1 MPDLS
6 PGVPADFDPGVP
18 VDPSPGVPADLD
30 PGVAADPSP
39 GVCVDLSPGLT
50 REWRPG
56 FPVDARLTLSVL
68 SHGPGDPTF
77 RADRTGAMWRTSLTP
92 DGPGTLRITQRAGL
106 VTGVAWGA
114 GAGWLLDTMPALL
127 GADDDP
133 AEFHSVDAT
142 LTELAGRLPGLRIG
156 RSQRLLESLVPAVL
170 EQKVVS
176 LEAHRAWRTLLY
188 KFGTKAPGPGPSGL
202 RVFPD
207 AATWVRVPSWEWHL
221 AGVEGVRAKT
231 IMNAARAAGRLE
243 SLARDEAD
251 QVLRSLPGIGVW
263 TSAEIRQRVFG
274 DPDAISV
281 GDYHLPKVV
290 GWALAGQRDTDDA
303 AMLELLVPYQ
313 GQRYRVQRLIELGH
327 SGPPRR
333 APRMPVRDY
342 RRL

>member
-1 MPDLS
+1 MPDRA
-6 PGVPADFDPGVP
+6 VPDPASGLA
-18 VDPSPGVPADLD
+18 SGPASGLT
-30 PGVAADPSP
+30 S
-39 GVCVDLSPGLT
+39 GLT
-50 REWRPG
+50 REWRPP

-68 SHGPGDPTF
+68 GHGPGDPTF
-77 RADRTGAMWRTSLTP
+77 RSDRTGALWRTSLTP
-92 DGPGTLRITQRAGL
+92 AGPGTLRITQRAGT
-106 VTGVAWGA
+106 VTGLAWGP

-133 AEFHSVDAT
+133 AEFRPADAT
-142 LTELAGRLPGLRIG
+142 LMELAGRLPGLRIG

-176 LEAHRAWRTLLY
+176 LEAHRAWRALLH
-188 KFGTKAPGPGPSGL
+188 KFGTAAPGPGPSGM

-207 AATWVRVPSWEWHL
+207 PATWVRVPSWEWHL

-231 IMNAARAAGRLE
+231 IMNAARSAARLE
-243 SLARDEAD
+243 RLARDEAD
-251 QVLRSLPGIGVW
+251 RVLRSLPGLGVW

-303 AMLELLVPYQ
+303 AMLELLAPYQ

-327 SGPPRR
+327 GGPPRR